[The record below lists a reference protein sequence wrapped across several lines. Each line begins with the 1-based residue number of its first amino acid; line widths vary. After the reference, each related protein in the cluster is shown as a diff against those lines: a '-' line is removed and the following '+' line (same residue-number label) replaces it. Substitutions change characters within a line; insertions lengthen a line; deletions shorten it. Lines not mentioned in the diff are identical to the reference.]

1 MTHTLLP
8 LGALPKAGHSVQGE
22 QLMGNKGQHADQ
34 LPRVTNQHSCWS
46 DWHSVHHLRRCTP
59 NKQSTL
65 LVLGS
70 ALPSLSVLPTC
81 LPARWLREA
90 WSPVGTCIWATVY
103 LSFLVALQ
111 VLALAAAFQ
120 SVTKHH
126 LMQPPIDKVESDVV
140 DKALKLKYSRAWLA
154 EQVQTFTVTPPST
167 PPRASQ

>member
-1 MTHTLLP
+1 M
-8 LGALPKAGHSVQGE
+8 
-22 QLMGNKGQHADQ
+22 
-34 LPRVTNQHSCWS
+34 
-46 DWHSVHHLRRCTP
+46 
-59 NKQSTL
+59 
-65 LVLGS
+65 
-70 ALPSLSVLPTC
+70 C

-90 WSPVGTCIWATVY
+90 WSPVGTCIWATIY

-154 EQVQTFTVTPPST
+154 EQVQTSTVTAPST